1 MEAKRCTDRRGCRT
15 YEERIDGDIN
25 DEEGSKRGSPG
36 DAGAGT
42 GRIKSPSNTLS
53 CCRSELSEA
62 AVAHLPPAVRHDE
75 GDGHRGP
82 FVPVGWRLLAVPQ
95 NDDLGRRGERTH

>member
-1 MEAKRCTDRRGCRT
+1 MEAKRYTDHRGCRT

-36 DAGAGT
+36 DAEAGT
-42 GRIKSPSNTLS
+42 DKEPERHFVMLS
-53 CCRSELSEA
+53 LRALRSGA
-62 AVAHLPPAVRHDE
+62 AHLPPAVRHDE

-95 NDDLGRRGERTH
+95 NDDLGRHGERTH